1 MAVARLSKR
10 TIDSFKPGP
19 RPYINYDEDL
29 TGFGLRVMPSGTKT
43 WIVEYRPGAG
53 GRKVS
58 KRRMKIEVATKITPE
73 TARSRAK
80 EILARVHLGEDP
92 AGARAASRE
101 IPTVA
106 EFAKQFLE
114 EAASPP
120 SIKPHTKRLYASNL
134 RRLVV
139 PAIGAFKL
147 DAVTCADIARLHR
160 RIGKATPTS
169 ANNMLVTLSSMY
181 RYAGEVG
188 VVTKG
193 FNPARNAVTRHKTE
207 KKERFLTIEEIGRL
221 ADTLRDVEQHGLN
234 WKLTPDLDASRAK
247 HRAKAERQQIEVSPF
262 VIAAIRLLLFTGCRR
277 SEILNLKWSEVDFE
291 RGMLNLTD
299 SKTCRKSVILNAPAL
314 AILSELSRLGPY
326 VIAGPDP
333 DAPRPDITKQWHR
346 IRELAGLDGGDG
358 KPPFRLHDFRHS
370 FASVGVGGGMGLPII
385 GKLLGHS
392 QAATTHRYAHL
403 DADPLR
409 RAVDTIGATIPAAMD
424 GKRGGDVPFAKSG
437 GE

>member
-1 MAVARLSKR
+1 
-10 TIDSFKPGP
+10 
-19 RPYINYDEDL
+19 
-29 TGFGLRVMPSGTKT
+29 
-43 WIVEYRPGAG
+43 
-53 GRKVS
+53 
-58 KRRMKIEVATKITPE
+58 
-73 TARSRAK
+73 
-80 EILARVHLGEDP
+80 
-92 AGARAASRE
+92 
-101 IPTVA
+101 
-106 EFAKQFLE
+106 
-114 EAASPP
+114 
-120 SIKPHTKRLYASNL
+120 
-134 RRLVV
+134 
-139 PAIGAFKL
+139 
-147 DAVTCADIARLHR
+147 
-160 RIGKATPTS
+160 
-169 ANNMLVTLSSMY
+169 MLVTLSSMY

-193 FNPARNAVTRHKTE
+193 FNPARNAVTRYKTE

-221 ADTLRDVEQHGLN
+221 ADTLCDVEQHGLN
-234 WKLTPDLDASRAK
+234 WKLTPDLVASRAK

-299 SKTCRKSVILNAPAL
+299 SKTGRKSVILNAPAL

-333 DAPRPDITKQWHR
+333 DAPRPDITKQWYR

-370 FASVGVGGGMGLPII
+370 FASVGVGSGMGLPII

-409 RAVDTIGATIPAAMD
+409 RAVDTIGNTIAAAMAGD
-424 GKRGGDVPFAKSG
+424 KGGNVVAMKKG
-437 GE
+437 A